1 MFIIGG
7 AISAVVRF
15 QRRLKT
21 HMDVSHH
28 ALSKLVCFK
37 GVVILQFLQEII
49 FGMLNGKL
57 FKPSASLT
65 YNDL

>member
-1 MFIIGG
+1 
-7 AISAVVRF
+7 
-15 QRRLKT
+15 
-21 HMDVSHH
+21 MDVSHH